1 MTSCPLQ
8 LERRALT
15 QKVRRFQSTEGGK
28 GKEEEPGA
36 LAGALC
42 SSLWGRNF

>member
-8 LERRALT
+8 PKHRALT

-36 LAGALC
+36 LTGALC
-42 SSLWGRNF
+42 SFL